1 MAEVPICPKCGEPLP
16 TVIIEEVRNSGP
28 LRYVAIDTENCVLDV
43 KDGRR
48 YHLSCGLTEVM

>member
-1 MAEVPICPKCGEPLP
+1 MVPNCPKCGEPLP
-16 TVIIEEVRNSGP
+16 TVIIEEARNSGP